1 MIRVLGWL
9 LLPVKWLIV
18 GFFRVLGWLYV
29 IVLAAFSLS
38 WVSLLLLIL
47 VILLQIIYKDFPPP
61 LYH

>member
-9 LLPVKWLIV
+9 LLPLEWLIV

-38 WVSLLLLIL
+38 WISLPILIFI
-47 VILLQIIYKDFPPP
+47 VLLQIIYKELPPP